1 MFFNRSI
8 LGHVYVLILR
18 LFFCWPA
25 VVARC
30 ALIASVGLAVVHLLS
45 ILWSYL
51 ENQTTVLPRTNPN
64 E

>member
-18 LFFCWPA
+18 MFFCWPA

-30 ALIASVGLAVVHLLS
+30 ALIATVVHLLS

-51 ENQTTVLPRTNPN
+51 ENQTTVLP
-64 E
+64 

>member
-8 LGHVYVLILR
+8 LGHVYVC
-18 LFFCWPA
+18 FFA

-30 ALIASVGLAVVHLLS
+30 ALIATVGLAVVHLLS

-51 ENQTTVLPRTNPN
+51 ENQTTVLP
-64 E
+64 